1 MVAHYKLTEDIS
13 GRYLARDIK
22 KSRVC
27 AVIGYLFFFVPII
40 IFPDDG
46 FCRYHANQS
55 LILLLL
61 GTIGITIVCLI
72 PYVGWLLAI
81 LLAAFIAV
89 CAIRG
94 MILAATGKAKRI
106 PLFGNLVLIEYEPR
120 A

>member
-1 MVAHYKLTEDIS
+1 MAAHYKLNEDIS

-27 AVIGYLFFFVPII
+27 AVIAYLFFFVPVI

-61 GTIGITIVCLI
+61 GTIGITVVYMI
-72 PYVGWLLAI
+72 PYVGWILAL
-81 LLAAFIAV
+81 LLAAFIVA
-89 CAIRG
+89 CMIRG

-106 PLFGNLVLIEYEPR
+106 PLLGNLVLIEYEPR